1 MGSLKVPF
9 GRQSTLVNVYFKD
22 LTKNIPSV
30 TKNIPIHVKLLY
42 LDMDSTS
49 FILIP
54 AYFPCP
60 EAAIFL
66 LVGKTFKNIAGHDTD
81 ENHLSF
87 FTSSSLSRRGLNF
100 F

>member
-1 MGSLKVPF
+1 
-9 GRQSTLVNVYFKD
+9 
-22 LTKNIPSV
+22 
-30 TKNIPIHVKLLY
+30 
-42 LDMDSTS
+42 MDSTS

-66 LVGKTFKNIAGHDTD
+66 LVEKTFKNIAGHDID
-81 ENHLSF
+81 ENHLSC

-100 F
+100 S